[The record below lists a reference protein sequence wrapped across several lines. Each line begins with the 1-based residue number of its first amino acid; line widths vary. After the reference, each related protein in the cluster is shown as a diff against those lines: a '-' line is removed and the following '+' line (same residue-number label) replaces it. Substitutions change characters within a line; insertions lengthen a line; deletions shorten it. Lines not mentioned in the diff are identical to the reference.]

1 MRPENKSRIVG
12 VLQNK
17 DESLYP
23 RANKTKETKITLQLL
38 GKWTGE
44 TAMEKNILKG
54 TENNGLRRKLM
65 FGLEQ

>member
-1 MRPENKSRIVG
+1 MG

-17 DESLYP
+17 DESLFP
-23 RANKTKETKITLQLL
+23 RANKTKETKITLQL

-44 TAMEKNILKG
+44 IATERNILKG